1 VNLNEDH
8 ELIRQLQSAV
18 PPWPAGDD
26 PSADLWPRM
35 LRRLDQAPPRWG
47 WFEAAL
53 LAAIAL
59 VFTVFPEAVP
69 LLLWHL

>member
-1 VNLNEDH
+1 MNSNEDRD
-8 ELIRQLQSAV
+8 LIRQLQSAV
-18 PPWPAGDD
+18 PPWPSGDG
-26 PSADLWPRM
+26 PSGDLWPRM

-59 VFTVFPEAVP
+59 VLAVFPEAVP
-69 LLLWHL
+69 LLLWHM